1 MEQKYMVHIPPAQTA
16 GMNDSGEIDLV
27 EIFYLFWGHALHII
41 LCAVLGGIMAFGYTR
56 FLVTPLYQA
65 EAKLYMVSASAGNM
79 IDISDLQLGSQ
90 LTSDY
95 KQLMVSRP
103 LLEDVIDELD
113 LEMGYRTLRGM
124 ISIQNPSD
132 TRILQVSVIN
142 ADPNLSCSI
151 ANELVDQ
158 AVVYLPRIMECD
170 EPNVVERAVVPGSAF
185 SPNYAKNVMMGVLV
199 GMVLCC
205 AVLLARFLLNDSFVT
220 AEDVARRLGV
230 QPLASI
236 PETDLDAYQKRMK
249 NVVRMRTKEV
259 TV

>member
-1 MEQKYMVHIPPAQTA
+1 MEQKHMVHIPPTQMG
-16 GMNDSGEIDLV
+16 GMDENEKIDLV
-27 EIFYLFWGHALHII
+27 EIFYLLWGHAVYII
-41 LCAVLGGIMAFGYTR
+41 LCAVLGGIVAFGYTR

-65 EAKLYMVSASAGNM
+65 EAKLYMVSASAGSM

-103 LLEDVIDELD
+103 LLEDVIEELD
-113 LEMGYRTLRGM
+113 LEMGYQTLKSM
-124 ISIQNPSD
+124 VSIQNPGD
-132 TRILQVSVIN
+132 TRILQVSVVSD
-142 ADPNLSCSI
+142 DPNLSCEI

-185 SPNYAKNVMMGVLV
+185 SPNYTRNMMLGVLA

-205 AVLLARFLLNDSFVT
+205 AVLLVRFLLNDAYVT
-220 AEDVARRLGV
+220 AEDVARHLGT
-230 QPLASI
+230 QPLVSI
-236 PETDLDAYQKRMK
+236 PETDMEEYQTQRKFAR
-249 NVVRMRTKEV
+249 VRTKEV
-259 TV
+259 TA